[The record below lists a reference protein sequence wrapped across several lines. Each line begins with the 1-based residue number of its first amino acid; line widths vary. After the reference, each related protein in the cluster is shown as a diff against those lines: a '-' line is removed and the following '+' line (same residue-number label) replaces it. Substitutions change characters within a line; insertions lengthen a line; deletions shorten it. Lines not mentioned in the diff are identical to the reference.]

1 MHTMKQ
7 KIQVMVDPQTYQ
19 VLKELSYY
27 LGEPL
32 SPMVNSMLEVLLP
45 GLEAS
50 LNMAKEARKM
60 DGESKKAMTDELGRV
75 LEKLESNTEQ
85 SLKEAQDIFKKVQ

>member
-1 MHTMKQ
+1 MTKQ
-7 KIQVMVDPQTYQ
+7 KIQVMVDPRTFQ

-32 SPMVNSMLEVLLP
+32 SPMVNGMLETLLP
-45 GLEAS
+45 GLEYS
-50 LNMAKEARKM
+50 LSMAKEARKM
-60 DGESKKAMTDELGRV
+60 DDESKKAMTDELGRV

>member
-1 MHTMKQ
+1 MSKQ
-7 KIQVMVDPQTYQ
+7 KIQIMVEPHTFA

-32 SPMVNSMLEVLLP
+32 SPMVNSMLEALLP
-45 GLEAS
+45 GLETS

-60 DGESKKAMTDELGRV
+60 DEESKKNMVNELEKV
-75 LEKLESNTEQ
+75 LIKLESNTKESLEQ
-85 SLKEAQDIFKKVQ
+85 AEEIYKKVH

>member
-1 MHTMKQ
+1 MSKQ
-7 KIQVMVDPQTYQ
+7 KIQIMVEPHTFA

-32 SPMVNSMLEVLLP
+32 SPMVNSMLEALLP
-45 GLEAS
+45 GLETS

-60 DGESKKAMTDELGRV
+60 DTESKKAMTDELEKV
-75 LEKLESNTEQ
+75 LNKLETAT
-85 SLKEAQDIFKKVQ
+85 KETLDQAEEIFKKIH